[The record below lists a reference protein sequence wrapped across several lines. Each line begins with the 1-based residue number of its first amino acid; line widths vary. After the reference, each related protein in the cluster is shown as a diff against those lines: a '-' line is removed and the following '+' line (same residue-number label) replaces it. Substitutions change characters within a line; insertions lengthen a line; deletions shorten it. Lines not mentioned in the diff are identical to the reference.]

1 MTVLCGEVF
10 VDRGFPWLVQ
20 RRNISEEIAPTYRC
34 EYRLAKI
41 FFLNVAGRN
50 ICIRDQAAER
60 LPRLCLGYPPNQYGD
75 ITLGIEAGNP
85 KKGECRREQ

>member
-1 MTVLCGEVF
+1 MTVLCGEAY

-50 ICIRDQAAER
+50 ICIRDQATER
-60 LPRLCLGYPPNQYGD
+60 LPRLCLG
-75 ITLGIEAGNP
+75 TP
-85 KKGECRREQ
+85 KPIRGHCFRDRGRKPKERRA